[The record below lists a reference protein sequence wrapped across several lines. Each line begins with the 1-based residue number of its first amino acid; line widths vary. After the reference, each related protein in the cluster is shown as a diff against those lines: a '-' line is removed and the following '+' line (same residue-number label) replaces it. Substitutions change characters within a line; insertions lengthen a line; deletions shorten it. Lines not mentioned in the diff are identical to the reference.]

1 MDIEDESTQSIE
13 KEVTKPTK
21 KKREYVMTE
30 ARMLAVERMKEGR
43 RMKVQEINLQKDSNK
58 RILEESKKSKKTKKQ
73 VIVMDDN
80 SSSEEEENQ
89 IIIRRKRSKKPLV
102 ANVNQPPP
110 PPPPSPPDSPEYV
123 AEAKPSYSRLRRL

>member
-13 KEVTKPTK
+13 KEVTKPIK

-43 RMKVQEINLQKDSNK
+43 RMKVQEINAQKDSSK

-89 IIIRRKRSKKPLV
+89 IIIRRKRTKKPLV
-102 ANVNQPPP
+102 NPPP
-110 PPPPSPPDSPEYV
+110 RPPTPSPPDSPEYV
-123 AEAKPSYSRLRRL
+123 AEAKPSYSRLKRL

>member
-13 KEVTKPTK
+13 KEVTKPIK

-43 RMKVQEINLQKDSNK
+43 RIKVQEINLQKDSNK
-58 RILEESKKSKKTKKQ
+58 RILEESKKTKKTKKQ

-110 PPPPSPPDSPEYV
+110 PPPSPPDSPEYV

>member
-1 MDIEDESTQSIE
+1 MDIEDEYTQSIE
-13 KEVTKPTK
+13 KEVTKQIK

-43 RMKVQEINLQKDSNK
+43 RIKVQEINEQKDINK

-89 IIIRRKRSKKPLV
+89 IIIRRKRTKKPLV
-102 ANVNQPPP
+102 NPPP
-110 PPPPSPPDSPEYV
+110 PPPTPSPPDSPEYV

>member
-13 KEVTKPTK
+13 KEVTKPIK

-43 RMKVQEINLQKDSNK
+43 RIKVQEINEQKDINK

-89 IIIRRKRSKKPLV
+89 IIIRRKRTKKPLV
-102 ANVNQPPP
+102 NPPP
-110 PPPPSPPDSPEYV
+110 PPPTPSPPDSPEYV

>member
-13 KEVTKPTK
+13 KEVTKPIK

-43 RMKVQEINLQKDSNK
+43 RIKVQEINEQKDINK

-89 IIIRRKRSKKPLV
+89 IIIRRKRTKKPLV
-102 ANVNQPPP
+102 NPPP
-110 PPPPSPPDSPEYV
+110 PPPTPSPPDSPEYV
-123 AEAKPSYSRLRRL
+123 AEAKPSYSRLKRL

>member
-58 RILEESKKSKKTKKQ
+58 RILEESKKGKKTKKQ

-80 SSSEEEENQ
+80 MEV
-89 IIIRRKRSKKPLV
+89 KMTM
-102 ANVNQPPP
+102 
-110 PPPPSPPDSPEYV
+110 
-123 AEAKPSYSRLRRL
+123 